1 MTLKLMLHSVAALNS
16 QRAWHIDENY
26 VTQQSERSAGAQ
38 AGVRGILPLAR
49 HWHRVSR
56 LSACS
61 LQMRAAHPPA
71 RRKTL

>member
-1 MTLKLMLHSVAALNS
+1 MTLKVMMHSVAALDS
-16 QRAWHIDENY
+16 QRAWYTYDEY
-26 VTQQSERSAGAQ
+26 VTQQSERSGGAQ

-56 LSACS
+56 LSAYS

-71 RRKTL
+71 RRRTL